1 MAAAIDGRGDAF
13 RRSQDH
19 IERALLYGQPQSTPN
34 RGRPSLAPLDLQV
47 CLRSS
52 HDWVGCCGARSDP
65 PSIAERAAAPFS
77 SIPSLSPPLLSHP
90 TFLVY
95 HRIAT
100 DPCPLLL
107 PFSACVLTQRVSSG
121 PGTPAEASP
130 RGKSSPG
137 MLNPGTP
144 GHHHSQLVGLS
155 GRQMSTEASQER
167 VRRAPHPHCFI

>member
-1 MAAAIDGRGDAF
+1 MPSGAARTTSSGRF
-13 RRSQDH
+13 RMDNH
-19 IERALLYGQPQSTPN
+19 RALRTAGGHRLHRWICRCVCAPRTIGSDVVVLGQT
-34 RGRPSLAPLDLQV
+34 
-47 CLRSS
+47 
-52 HDWVGCCGARSDP
+52 H
-65 PSIAERAAAPFS
+65 PSIAERAAAPLS
-77 SIPSLSPPLLSHP
+77 PIPSLSPPLLSHP
-90 TFLVY
+90 TFLAY